1 MLLNGEKHNN
11 ENTINLIDEE
21 INKIVSYKFILNT
34 GNPSFDIEV
43 ANKIN
48 LLKEEGYD
56 FKVTFM
62 IDIDSIINNETVIE
76 EVNQFIDFVSFYS
89 QSKKIELR
97 IKKRDNLLIIK
108 AISLYSTDIP
118 DRYHKRSI
126 DGTESES
133 LNEVIYLLKEKLI
146 IWKNK

>member
-1 MLLNGEKHNN
+1 MIYFLKKIKMLLNGEKHNN

-76 EVNQFIDFVSFYS
+76 EVNQFIDFVFFIHN
-89 QSKKIELR
+89 Q
-97 IKKRDNLLIIK
+97 KR
-108 AISLYSTDIP
+108 
-118 DRYHKRSI
+118 
-126 DGTESES
+126 
-133 LNEVIYLLKEKLI
+133 
-146 IWKNK
+146 